1 MGVKRRAFLIGGA
14 ALIGG
19 GLFAVSWSETAA
31 TRRAAKLVGKNKAGV
46 FLTWIRIGEDDTV
59 TIFSPHVDIGQGS
72 LTGLAQM
79 AADELDADWTK
90 IVLESAP
97 VNDAFANAA
106 LAKGFGGELLP
117 FSIPPFLKGI
127 AGSTFAMMARNIPLQ
142 VTGGSSS
149 VRATGQLGMRVAG
162 AAARRALIAAAARR
176 LSVPEVELHTASSK
190 VIHAK
195 SGRSLRYGEL
205 AAEAADMTLLAA
217 PRLKDAKDYRLIGKP
232 IPRLDIPAKVD
243 GSARYGMDV
252 LLPDL
257 RVATIMAAPVRGGK
271 LESVDPA
278 PAMAIKGVEKVVKLD
293 NAVAVVA
300 KGYWQALTGLR
311 ALSPKFSDGG
321 HGALS
326 STSISA
332 AQADKIK
339 ADKPDN
345 KSGHGDVPAALASSG
360 VKLVEADYAVPFI
373 HHAMMEPFALTAHF
387 KDGKLEL
394 WGGVQDPLH
403 SRKAAAEAAD
413 ISTDHV
419 TFHPMI
425 MGGAFGRRLPG
436 YCEIIGQ
443 VVQIAK
449 QTPYPI
455 KLVWSREEEVQHGTY
470 RPQASAH
477 LKAALDKHGRIA
489 GWTTDYAQS
498 ADATRETRFIY
509 DIPAFALRH
518 YEFATNQHDGA
529 WRSVN
534 SNQNG
539 FYSESFMD
547 ELAHAAGEDPYQ
559 FRRKHLRP
567 GSRHM
572 AVLDDVAKRS
582 GWGAPLAA
590 GHGRGMAMVESF
602 NTIVAHVIEASVG
615 DDGRPRAHKVWSS
628 VDCGLVVNP
637 DGAAAQIMG
646 GIIMALSS
654 CVDEAITLDK
664 GAVMQ
669 SNFHDYPL
677 LRLAEAPDVDVHFLE
692 SDASM
697 GGLGEPGVPPTAP
710 ALANAI
716 FAATGKRIRQL
727 PFRNQANSLK
737 PVNVAAPIATST
749 STSAKTP
756 KPGFEP
762 RAPGPL
768 EARTTA

>member
-1 MGVKRRAFLIGGA
+1 MGVKRRVFLIGGA

-19 GLFAVSWSETAA
+19 GLFAVSWSERAA
-31 TRRAAKLVGKNKAGV
+31 TRRAARLVALDKAGV
-46 FLTWIRIGEDDTV
+46 FETWIRIAGDDTV
-59 TIFSPHVDIGQGS
+59 TIFSPHVDFGQGS
-72 LTGLAQM
+72 VTGLAQI
-79 AADELDADWTK
+79 AADELDADWSN
-90 IVLESAP
+90 IVIESAP
-97 VNDAFANAA
+97 VNVAFANAP
-106 LAKGFGGELLP
+106 LAKGFGEEFLP
-117 FSIPPFLKGI
+117 FSIPPFLRGI
-127 AGSTFAMMARNIPLQ
+127 VGSTFAMIARSIPLQ
-142 VTGGSSS
+142 VTGGSST

-162 AAARRALIAAAARR
+162 AAARAALIATASKRFG
-176 LSVPEVELHTASSK
+176 VPEAELRTASSQ

-205 AAEAADMTLLAA
+205 AAEAADMTLAA
-217 PRLKDAKDYRLIGKP
+217 EPKFKDPKDYRFIGEP
-232 IPRLDIPAKVD
+232 IPRLDIPAKVN

-252 LLPDL
+252 QLPDL

-278 PAMAIKGVEKVVKLD
+278 PAMAIKGVEKVIKLD
-293 NAVAVVA
+293 NAVAVLA

-326 STSISA
+326 SVSIAA
-332 AQADKIK
+332 AQAAKIK
-339 ADKPDN
+339 TNKPDN
-345 KSGHGDVPAALASSG
+345 KSGHGDVPAALAARG
-360 VKLVEADYAVPFI
+360 VKLIEADYGVPFI
-373 HHAMMEPFALTAHF
+373 HHAMMEPFSLTAHF
-387 KDGKLEL
+387 LDGKLDL

-403 SRKAAAEAAD
+403 SRKAAADAAD
-413 ISTDHV
+413 ISTDQV

-425 MGGAFGRRLPG
+425 MGGTFGRRLPG

-449 QTPYPI
+449 QTPYPV
-455 KLVWSREEEVQHGTY
+455 KLIWSREEDVRHGSY

-477 LKAALDKHGRIA
+477 LKAALDKDGRIA
-489 GWTTDYAQS
+489 GWSTDYAQS
-498 ADATRETRFIY
+498 QDATRETRFVY
-509 DIPAFALRH
+509 EIPAFALRH
-518 YEFATNQHDGA
+518 YEYVTNQHDGA

-547 ELAHAAGEDPYQ
+547 ELALAAGEDPYL
-559 FRRKHLRP
+559 FRRKHLQP
-567 GSRHM
+567 GSRHLG
-572 AVLDDVAKRS
+572 VLDDVAKRS
-582 GWGAPLAA
+582 GWGTPLAS
-590 GHGRGMAMVESF
+590 GRGRGIALVESF

-628 VDCGLVVNP
+628 VDCGQVVNP

-646 GIIMALSS
+646 GIIMGLSS

-664 GAVMQ
+664 GAVVQ

-677 LRLAEAPDVDVHFLE
+677 LKLDEAPDLDIHFLE
-692 SDASM
+692 SEASM

-727 PFRNQANSLK
+727 PFRDQAK
-737 PVNVAAPIATST
+737 A
-749 STSAKTP
+749 
-756 KPGFEP
+756 
-762 RAPGPL
+762 
-768 EARTTA
+768 

>member
-1 MGVKRRAFLIGGA
+1 VGVKRRAFLIGGA

-19 GLFAVSWSETAA
+19 GLFAVSWSERAA
-31 TRRAAKLVGKNKAGV
+31 TRRAAKLVAKDKAGV
-46 FLTWIRIGEDDTV
+46 FQTWIRIAEDDTV

-79 AADELDADWTK
+79 AADELDADWSK
-90 IVLESAP
+90 VVLESAP
-97 VNDAFANAA
+97 VNVAFANAP
-106 LAKGFGGELLP
+106 LAKAFGGELLP

-127 AGSTFAMMARNIPLQ
+127 TGSTFAMIARNIPLQ
-142 VTGGSSS
+142 VTGGSST
-149 VRATGQLGMRVAG
+149 VRATGQTGMRVAG
-162 AAARRALIAAAARR
+162 AAARIALIAAAAKR
-176 LSVPEVELHTASSK
+176 LGVPEGELTTANSK

-205 AAEAADMTLLAA
+205 AAEAAEMTLVAA
-217 PRLKDAKDYRLIGKP
+217 PKLKEARDYRLIGKP

-252 LLPDL
+252 QLPDL

-271 LESVDPA
+271 LDSVDAA
-278 PAMAIKGVEKVVKLD
+278 PALGVKGVEKVVKLD
-293 NAVAVVA
+293 NAVAVIA
-300 KGYWQALTGLR
+300 TGYWQALTGLR

-326 STSISA
+326 SASITA
-332 AQADKIK
+332 AQATKIK
-339 ADKPDN
+339 TDKPDN
-345 KSGHGDVPAALASSG
+345 KSGHGDVPAALAASG
-360 VKLVEADYAVPFI
+360 VKLVEANYAVPFI

-387 KDGKLEL
+387 KDGKLQL

-413 ISTDHV
+413 ISVDRV

-436 YCEIIGQ
+436 FCEIIGQ

-449 QTPYPI
+449 QTPYPV
-455 KLVWSREEEVQHGTY
+455 KLIWSREEEVQHGTY

-477 LKAALDKHGRIA
+477 LKAALGKDGRIV

-498 ADATRETRFIY
+498 EDAARETRFVY

-518 YEFATNQHDGA
+518 YQFATNQHDGA

-547 ELAHAAGEDPYQ
+547 ELAHAAGEDPYE
-559 FRRKHLRP
+559 FRRKHLQR
-567 GSRHM
+567 GSRHL

-582 GWGAPLAA
+582 GWGTPLAT
-590 GHGRGMAMVESF
+590 GRGRGIAMVESF

-628 VDCGLVVNP
+628 VDCGRVVNP
-637 DGAAAQIMG
+637 DGGAAQIMG

-654 CVDEAITLDK
+654 CVDESITLDK
-664 GAVMQ
+664 GAVLQ

-677 LRLAEAPDVDVHFLE
+677 LKLAEAPDVDVHFLE

-727 PFRNQANSLK
+727 PFRSQAK
-737 PVNVAAPIATST
+737 A
-749 STSAKTP
+749 
-756 KPGFEP
+756 
-762 RAPGPL
+762 
-768 EARTTA
+768 

>member
-14 ALIGG
+14 AVIGG
-19 GLFAVSWSETAA
+19 GLFGVSWSERAA
-31 TRRAAKLVGKNKAGV
+31 TRRAARLVGKDKAGV
-46 FLTWIRIGEDDTV
+46 FQTWIRIDQDDTV

-72 LTGLAQM
+72 ITGLAQM
-79 AADELDADWTK
+79 AADELDADWSR
-90 IVLESAP
+90 IVVESAP
-97 VNDAFANAA
+97 VNVAFANAP

-117 FSIPPFLKGI
+117 LPVPPFLKGI
-127 AGSTFAMMARNIPLQ
+127 AGSGFALMARNIPLQ
-142 VTGGSSS
+142 ITGGSSS
-149 VRATGQLGMRVAG
+149 VRMTGQTGMRVAG
-162 AAARRALIAAAARR
+162 ANARSALIATAAKRFG
-176 LSVPEVELHTASSK
+176 LPEAELTTANSK
-190 VIHAK
+190 VIHAN

-205 AAEAADMTLLAA
+205 AAEAADMTLSVA
-217 PRLKDAKDYRLIGKP
+217 PKLKVAREFRLIGRS

-252 LLPDL
+252 QLPDL

-271 LESVDPA
+271 LDGVDPA
-278 PAMAIKGVEKVVKLD
+278 PALGVKGVEKVIKLD

-326 STSISA
+326 SASISA

-339 ADKPDN
+339 MGKPDN
-345 KSGHGDVPAALASSG
+345 KSGHGDVPAALAASG
-360 VKLVEADYAVPFI
+360 LKLVEADYAVPFI

-387 KDGKLEL
+387 KDGKLQL

-403 SRKAAAEAAD
+403 SRKAAAEAAN
-413 ISTDHV
+413 ISTEHV

-449 QTPYPI
+449 QSPYPV
-455 KLVWSREEEVQHGTY
+455 KLIWSREEEVQHGTY

-477 LKAALDKHGRIA
+477 LKAGLDQQGRIA

-498 ADATRETRFIY
+498 EDAARETRFVY
-509 DIPAFALRH
+509 DVPAFALRH
-518 YEFATNQHDGA
+518 YEFASNQHDGA

-547 ELAHAAGEDPYQ
+547 ELAHTAGEDPYQ
-559 FRRKHLRP
+559 FRRKHLKE

-572 AVLDDVAKRS
+572 AVLDDVARRS
-582 GWGAPLAA
+582 GWSTPLPA
-590 GHGRGMAMVESF
+590 GRGRGIAMVESF

-615 DDGRPRAHKVWSS
+615 DDGRPRAHSVWSS

-646 GIIMALSS
+646 GIVMALSS
-654 CVDEAITLDK
+654 CIDEAITLDK
-664 GAVMQ
+664 GAVVQ

-677 LRLAEAPDVDVHFLE
+677 LKLAEAPEVDVHFLD
-692 SDASM
+692 SDASI

-727 PFRNQANSLK
+727 PFRGQ
-737 PVNVAAPIATST
+737 
-749 STSAKTP
+749 AKTSV
-756 KPGFEP
+756 
-762 RAPGPL
+762 
-768 EARTTA
+768 

>member
-19 GLFAVSWSETAA
+19 GLFAVSWSERAA
-31 TRRAAKLVGKNKAGV
+31 TRRAAKLVAKDKAGV
-46 FLTWIRIGEDDTV
+46 FQTWIRIAEDDTV

-79 AADELDADWTK
+79 AADELDADWSK
-90 IVLESAP
+90 VVLESAP
-97 VNDAFANAA
+97 VNVAFANAP

-127 AGSTFAMMARNIPLQ
+127 SGSTFAMIARNIPLQ
-142 VTGGSSS
+142 ITGGSST
-149 VRATGQLGMRVAG
+149 VRATGQTGMRVAG
-162 AAARRALIAAAARR
+162 AAARHALIAAAAKR
-176 LSVPEVELHTASSK
+176 LGVPEIELNTANSQ

-195 SGRSLRYGEL
+195 SDRSLRYGEL
-205 AAEAADMTLLAA
+205 AADAAEMTLSTE
-217 PRLKDAKDYRLIGKP
+217 PKLKEAGDYRFIGKP

-252 LLPDL
+252 QLPDL

-271 LESVDPA
+271 LDSVDAA
-278 PAMAIKGVEKVVKLD
+278 PALGVKGVEKVVKLD
-293 NAVAVVA
+293 NAVAVIA
-300 KGYWQALTGLR
+300 TGYWQALTGLR
-311 ALSPKFSDGG
+311 ALSPNFSDGG

-326 STSISA
+326 SASIAA
-332 AQADKIK
+332 AQAAKIK
-339 ADKPDN
+339 TDKPDN
-345 KSGHGDVPAALASSG
+345 KSGHGDVPAALAATG
-360 VKLVEADYAVPFI
+360 VKLVEADYAVPYI

-403 SRKAAAEAAD
+403 SRKIAAEAAD

-436 YCEIIGQ
+436 FCEIIGQ

-449 QTPYPI
+449 QTPYPV
-455 KLVWSREEEVQHGTY
+455 KLIWSREEEVRHGTY

-477 LKAALDKHGRIA
+477 LKAALDKDGRIA
-489 GWTTDYAQS
+489 AWTTDYAQS
-498 ADATRETRFIY
+498 DDAARETRFVY
-509 DIPAFALRH
+509 DTPAFALRH
-518 YEFATNQHDGA
+518 YKFATNQHDGP

-547 ELAHAAGEDPYQ
+547 ELAHAAGVDPYE
-559 FRRKHLRP
+559 FRRKHLQP
-567 GSRHM
+567 GSRHL

-582 GWGAPLAA
+582 GWGTPLTT
-590 GHGRGMAMVESF
+590 GRGRGIAMVESF

-628 VDCGLVVNP
+628 VDCGRVVNP
-637 DGAAAQIMG
+637 DGGAAQVMGAIIMG
-646 GIIMALSS
+646 LSS

-664 GAVMQ
+664 GAVEQ

-677 LRLAEAPDVDVHFLE
+677 LKLAEAPDVDVHFLE

-727 PFRNQANSLK
+727 PFRNQAK
-737 PVNVAAPIATST
+737 A
-749 STSAKTP
+749 
-756 KPGFEP
+756 
-762 RAPGPL
+762 
-768 EARTTA
+768 